1 MHIGLFSRAGSSS
14 SSPASRVRPATWR
27 IQLAPCAS
35 SPASRVRLLAWRQF
49 PRGSH
54 PAARRTA
61 RPTRRRRLPRSP
73 LGAGSGAL
81 GGSFASAPQRV
92 GATTGESC
100 GNRRAHPGCPPERSS
115 QGARTRIRWSPP
127 IDPARPRRPTPP
139 IDPSTTGA
147 RTRDFVTKA
156 GAKGAAVDHR
166 SADPRLLRPFPSATP
181 LRPSLYEKKERS
193 RGLRG
198 VADGKSVVEGEV
210 SAAEDEAGAAAGNRY
225 IESYVTSAGFAC
237 RFRRSRRIQ
246 AVRRSTRAGA
256 RARKARPRW
265 EIAFFSRALIC
276 AVVRPAPPGASSAA
290 GTKTGS

>member
-1 MHIGLFSRAGSSS
+1 MRGGPGPRNRRKRHAKPAESAHRA
-14 SSPASRVRPATWR
+14 
-27 IQLAPCAS
+27 
-35 SPASRVRLLAWRQF
+35 LLAGRILLVVLGV
-49 PRGSH
+49 PG
-54 PAARRTA
+54 AARDLADTA
-61 RPTRRRRLPRSP
+61 
-73 LGAGSGAL
+73 GAVRVVPGVPGAAL
-81 GGSFASAPQRV
+81 GMAAIPAGLPPGGSQDRAAHAEKAAPAEPARGGKWRPGRIVRV
-92 GATTGESC
+92 GTPARWRH
-100 GNRRAHPGCPPERSS
+100 NRGIMRKSPSASGVS
-115 QGARTRIRWSPP
+115 ARTILPGRQNQDPMEPADRPRAP
-127 IDPARPRRPTPP
+127 TKTDPADRP
-139 IDPSTTGA
+139 
-147 RTRDFVTKA
+147 
-156 GAKGAAVDHR
+156 VDHR

-225 IESYVTSAGFAC
+225 IESYVTFAGLA
-237 RFRRSRRIQ
+237 RLFRRFRRIQ

>member
-1 MHIGLFSRAGSSS
+1 MRIGLFSRAGSSS

-49 PRGSH
+49 PRDSH

-73 LGAGSGAL
+73 FGAPEPGSDGARR
-81 GGSFASAPQRV
+81 STP
-92 GATTGESC
+92 
-100 GNRRAHPGCPPERSS
+100 RAHE
-115 QGARTRIRWSPP
+115 
-127 IDPARPRRPTPP
+127 DRPRRPPRRPQERGPATSSPRP
-139 IDPSTTGA
+139 GPKAPPSTTGA
-147 RTRDFVTKA
+147 RTRVCYAPF
-156 GAKGAAVDHR
+156 
-166 SADPRLLRPFPSATP
+166 PLLRPFTLHCTRKRSA
-181 LRPSLYEKKERS
+181 
-193 RGLRG
+193 
-198 VADGKSVVEGEV
+198 AEGEV
-210 SAAEDEAGAAAGNRY
+210 SAAEGEAGAAAGNRY
-225 IESYVTSAGFAC
+225 IESYVASAGLAR
-237 RFRRSRRIQ
+237 RFRRFRRIQ
-246 AVRRSTRAGA
+246 AVSSSTRAGA